1 MSTYSTNMEVL
12 QKVNPQLAERIRLLK
27 DDLTVKIIPN
37 ESAPSVS
44 VKDPSGKVWLIH
56 DKKRP
61 TQEAANFVNIE
72 VGSGVEKAHIILVF
86 GLGLGYEFEALF
98 NKYMGPIT
106 QFIVIENN
114 IQLFKK
120 FISTKVVTFSDS
132 SSRVQGNIL
141 DCPSVHFLVDVP
153 LNQIYNIMFDLL
165 HHSSGSCF
173 TTFNIVEH
181 PVLIRFNKEYYKPI
195 ITEVARACY
204 DIKSSFGNDPE
215 DSWLG
220 MDHMLQNTDMIAR
233 NPGIIPLKD
242 QFKDVPAMIVAT
254 GPSLNKN
261 IHLINAMAE
270 HCVFFAADASVNT
283 FVKQDV
289 PIIPDLVCSLE
300 RSPTTKKHFTQVPE
314 DKWELL
320 KNTFLCACPVV
331 RPGVYKAWKGKY
343 LNMYRDFAHFRWLH
357 TDRGTLHTG
366 KSVTNLAW
374 KVAEYMG
381 CNPIIMVGQDLA
393 FARDGQTHVKGADHA
408 SNGLKNSPLIQAKL
422 KCMGYD
428 GKEIETLDTW
438 VGMRKRFEYDIAKNP
453 NIICINATE
462 GGALI
467 AGTYPMKLQEC
478 LDLLSEKVDF
488 KKKLDLLLPLPSEE
502 QIEKDT
508 ITIAKHVDNG
518 YQYLYRAIIVIDKI
532 LDNISKFLGKLTR
545 DKVSDGEFKMWT
557 MHIDKMKNELLGDEY
572 SWFTMMHV
580 IQSWL
585 MGRDNVLRTVP
596 SLYSGEEERACRA
609 LRLYELFRG
618 LKILYKLV
626 FNGTKEMYYDRG
638 KEMPDLLSSTEFNQL
653 EPGKQIEK

>member
-1 MSTYSTNMEVL
+1 MSIYKTNMEVL
-12 QKVNPQLAERIRLLK
+12 QQSNPLLAERLRLLK

-37 ESAPSVS
+37 SSAPSVT
-44 VKDPSGKVWLIH
+44 VADPSGKVWLIH
-56 DKKRP
+56 DKKCP
-61 TQEAANFVNIE
+61 TQEAASFVNIE
-72 VGSGVEKAHIILVF
+72 VGSGVEKAHIILIF

-98 NKYMGPIT
+98 NKYMGPMT

-120 FISTKVVTFSDS
+120 FISTKVVTYSEKS
-132 SSRVQGNIL
+132 GAAQGNIL
-141 DCPSVHFLVDVP
+141 NCPNVHFLIDVP
-153 LNQIYNIMFDLL
+153 IGQIYNIMFDLL

-181 PVLIRFNKEYYKPI
+181 PVLIRFNKSYYKPI
-195 ITEVARACY
+195 VAEVARACY

-220 MDHMLQNTDMIAR
+220 MDHMLQNTDMIAS

-242 QFKDVPAMIVAT
+242 KFKGIPAMIVAT

-289 PIIPDLVCSLE
+289 PIIPDMVCSLE
-300 RSPTTKKHFTQVPE
+300 RSPTTKKHFTQIPE
-314 DKWELL
+314 DKWKLL

-331 RPGVYKAWKGKY
+331 RPGVYNAWKGKY

-462 GGALI
+462 GGANI
-467 AGTYPMKLQEC
+467 AGTFQMTLQEC
-478 LDLLSEKVDF
+478 LDLLSEKVESR
-488 KKKLDLLLPLPSEE
+488 KKLDLLLPLPTEE
-502 QIEKDT
+502 QIEEDT
-508 ITIAKHVDNG
+508 KTMSKHIDGG
-518 YQYLYRAIIVIDKI
+518 YQYLCRAITVIDNI
-532 LDNISKFLGKLTR
+532 LEYIREFMGTLAEGG
-545 DKVSDGEFKMWT
+545 VSSGEFMLWT
-557 MHIDKMKNELLGDEY
+557 THVDKMKNELLNDQY

-585 MGRDNVLRTVP
+585 MGRDNVLRTIP
-596 SLYSGEEERACRA
+596 SLYSGDEERACRT
-609 LRLYELFRG
+609 LRLYEMFVG

-626 FNGTKEMYYDRG
+626 FNGTKENYYDRG
-638 KEMPDLLSSTEFNQL
+638 KTMPEMQDSIGKKQL
-653 EPGKQIEK
+653 EQGKQVEK